1 MLTPLSRALY
11 VPRLV
16 TSECCVFLLDFS
28 GVTMTMERKLGEIV
42 EPFDQKD
49 VLELGERFL
58 EILLYI
64 IGQSAR
70 RIW

>member
-1 MLTPLSRALY
+1 MLRFPI
-11 VPRLV
+11 
-16 TSECCVFLLDFS
+16 DFS

-49 VLELGERFL
+49 GLELGEGFL

-70 RIW
+70 RIIQNRLFIW